1 MSYQCTEKEF
11 LVYLPHRY
19 FIPVQSQGC
28 REKTLTFREVR
39 GISLHGTSWTKG
51 KRPVFGSRMVYFIPS
66 RQSAAFD
73 GVVALIF
80 ALFSPSIG
88 QIKSPH
94 LEVLCFSPGVSEK
107 FISI

>member
-1 MSYQCTEKEF
+1 
-11 LVYLPHRY
+11 
-19 FIPVQSQGC
+19 
-28 REKTLTFREVR
+28 
-39 GISLHGTSWTKG
+39 
-51 KRPVFGSRMVYFIPS
+51 MVYFIPS